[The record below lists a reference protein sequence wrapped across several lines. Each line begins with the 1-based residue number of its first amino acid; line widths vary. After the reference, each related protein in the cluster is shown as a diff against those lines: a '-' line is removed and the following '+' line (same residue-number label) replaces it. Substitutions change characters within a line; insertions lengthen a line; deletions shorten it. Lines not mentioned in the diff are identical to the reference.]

1 MSNLTTFFLLFI
13 AEKKKKI
20 ANAIEAREHKIINI
34 ANNYVR
40 FYSGWLV
47 EKQIRMSIK
56 ERGEDPFHI
65 FKILV
70 ICHGRVMDEKYE
82 KSWSGELLYHAKKSL
97 MEAIQTNCFI
107 KITNRKV
114 IKADLRSEYMD
125 DVLIS
130 FTVVR

>member
-1 MSNLTTFFLLFI
+1 M
-13 AEKKKKI
+13 

-40 FYSGWLV
+40 LYSGWLV

-70 ICHGRVMDEKYE
+70 ICHGKVTDEKYE
-82 KSWSGELLYHAKKSL
+82 KSWSGELLYHAKKKL

-107 KITNRKV
+107 KITNRKI